1 MAQDSITIERI
12 DQEPFVVRRGD
23 RVKVWFHQG
32 YFKPMQVVGISPTRN
47 MIRVS
52 SSDAVRKVGFEVFK
66 AFVFPPDPE
75 PAPPKQKGA
84 ASLSGQCS
92 SGSGSSCKGRV
103 LEWNTLGRVSSA

>member
-32 YFKPMQVVGISPTRN
+32 YFKPMQVIGISPTRN

-52 SSDAVRKVGFEVFK
+52 SSGAVRKVGFEVFK

-84 ASLSGQCS
+84 ANLSRIVE
-92 SGSGSSCKGRV
+92 RV
-103 LEWNTLGRVSSA
+103 NAKNAPPGGWSEADYTR